1 MAEGGNDETTE
12 RLRRAAL
19 TLFCQVG
26 YGSAT
31 VDEIASAAGVGVA
44 TLYRRWPDK
53 AALAND
59 LCAAGL
65 ERMEHVVP
73 AELPSTPK
81 RAFLAAWT
89 RLWEFARSDP
99 EQFIFLEGLVH
110 EAWISQANR
119 LRKQA
124 LAGRTRE
131 LLDAVG
137 VRADPTLAQALVIG
151 TVTAV
156 LRAGDEVDPDDLGE
170 RFWQA
175 LRVPARAGE

>member
-1 MAEGGNDETTE
+1 MAGGTDETSE

-19 TLFCQVG
+19 RIFCQRG

-31 VDEIASAAGVGVA
+31 VDDIAQAAGVGVA

-53 AALAND
+53 AALANE
-59 LCAAGL
+59 LCAAALGG
-65 ERMEHVVP
+65 MEQVVP
-73 AELPSTPK
+73 AVLPSTPK

-89 RLWEFARSDP
+89 GLWEFARSDP

-110 EAWISQANR
+110 EAWISEANR
-119 LRKQA
+119 RRKQA
-124 LAGRTRE
+124 LTDRNRE
-131 LLDAVG
+131 LLDAIG

-156 LRAGDEVDPDDLGE
+156 LRAGNEVDPHELGE

-175 LRVPARAGE
+175 LRAPVSSED